1 MTDYF
6 ALLDQPR
13 RPWLDLEKLQQAFH
27 EKSRVAHPDAGGTEA
42 AFAQV
47 NEAYQILQ
55 EPKRRLQHLLAL
67 EGHSP
72 TAAGHKIADKVADL
86 FQSVAG
92 ATQEAERVLQ
102 KFSHASNPLSRS
114 LLQPDL
120 KRAQSRV
127 DEALAALRHLQ
138 TSAETELQAL
148 SKSETGTMGEDR
160 IHELQRLYALFSYL
174 TRWIGELEEKRVLLS
189 SA

>member
-27 EKSRVAHPDAGGTEA
+27 EKSRIAHPDAGGTEA
-42 AFAQV
+42 AFAHV
-47 NEAYQILQ
+47 NEAYQVLQ
-55 EPKRRLQHLLAL
+55 SPKRRLQHLLAL
-67 EGHSP
+67 EGQSP

-102 KFSHASNPLSRS
+102 KFSNAGNPLSRS

-138 TSAETELQAL
+138 TSADDELRAL
-148 SKSETGTMGEDR
+148 SKSETTGEDR
-160 IHELQRLYALFSYL
+160 IRELQRLYALFSYL
-174 TRWIGELEEKRVLLS
+174 TRWIGQLEEKRTELS
-189 SA
+189 TH